1 MLINKTICALVLLGF
16 CQLAGAGVYEDMVA
30 AVNEDKAPT
39 INALLNRGVDPDTTD
54 QEGNTLLMLAAA
66 AGSGHAIVELL
77 AARAKVNA
85 KNQLG
90 ETALMLASIN
100 GHLEIVRSLVLRGAN
115 VNQSGWTPLMYA
127 ATRDHVNIARLLIS
141 YGAKVDAAADN
152 GYTALMMATRENK
165 AGVVALLLA
174 NGADPNL
181 TAQSGA
187 SAKSIAQEKKNP
199 EITKLLANDSH

>member
-1 MLINKTICALVLLGF
+1 
-16 CQLAGAGVYEDMVA
+16 
-30 AVNEDKAPT
+30 
-39 INALLNRGVDPDTTD
+39 
-54 QEGNTLLMLAAA
+54 
-66 AGSGHAIVELL
+66 
-77 AARAKVNA
+77 
-85 KNQLG
+85 
-90 ETALMLASIN
+90 
-100 GHLEIVRSLVLRGAN
+100 
-115 VNQSGWTPLMYA
+115 MYA

-141 YGAKVDAAADN
+141 FGAKVDAAADN

-199 EITKLLANDSH
+199 EITKLLANDSR